1 MKEETFRI
9 KSYGKSELAIKYF
22 PDSTKQTA
30 LKKFRFWLNLNPRL
44 RHLIGIGKSYTPK
57 QVQLI
62 VNEIGEPY

>member
-9 KSYGKSELAIKYF
+9 KSYGKSELAMKYF

-44 RHLIGIGKSYTPK
+44 RHLLRIGKSCTPK